1 MRSSARFPAPR
12 RRVPVF
18 SCRLCHEP
26 SSRKH
31 NARVCGVSK
40 SKWGCYPFFAICISL
55 IADGEGKGKKK
66 SSLPFHLE
74 NEGERYLY
82 MSTSRCLA
90 APFDTGGYHWMPRAY
105 DIKYVRR
112 NIDTGR
118 KRNKWI
124 GQESR
129 TEMETHFLSFG
140 DEMTTT
146 RWIRH
151 SHSTRSTAERARN
164 LCKPRKHTRPA

>member
-1 MRSSARFPAPR
+1 
-12 RRVPVF
+12 
-18 SCRLCHEP
+18 
-26 SSRKH
+26 
-31 NARVCGVSK
+31 
-40 SKWGCYPFFAICISL
+40 
-55 IADGEGKGKKK
+55 
-66 SSLPFHLE
+66 
-74 NEGERYLY
+74 

-90 APFDTGGYHWMPRAY
+90 APSNTKRCHWTPRAY
-105 DIKYVRR
+105 DVWR

-118 KRNKWI
+118 KRSKWI

-151 SHSTRSTAERARN
+151 FYSTRSTAERAPVTSVTVSIRAHRRISCFPIG
-164 LCKPRKHTRPA
+164 LLLLHLVL